1 MAEHRSY
8 YAIIPANIRYD
19 TRLMPNAK
27 LLYGEITALC
37 NEKGYC
43 WASND
48 YFADLYN
55 VKKETIS
62 RWVSDLER
70 FGYIR
75 RSIVFKEGTKQIINR
90 YIFLNQ
96 EGIDK
101 KINTPI
107 DEKVKDNNTSI
118 NNTFNNT
125 KEYREDLPTSKKS
138 KSKPVRHK
146 YGEYQNV
153 LLSDDQMEKLKSEF
167 PNDWEQRIDRVSEY
181 CELSGKTYKNYLA
194 TIRAWAKK
202 DKQQSK
208 RNFQTKKNY
217 TRQEQLPDWAKEPVD
232 YSSKKAKVTEED
244 RRRFLEDV
252 GDEEGF

>member
-1 MAEHRSY
+1 
-8 YAIIPANIRYD
+8 
-19 TRLMPNAK
+19 MPNAK

-62 RWVSDLER
+62 RWVSDLEK

-96 EGIDK
+96 EGIDE

-118 NNTFNNT
+118 NNTNNTNVHSAKQLRDDFEKLWKLYPRKKGKEAAFKHYKKAIKSGSSNKEIQEGILEYQKEIKFKQITEEYIKHGSTWFSNRGWEDEYTYSNNNT
-125 KEYREDLPTSKKS
+125 KSISDEIAESQR
-138 KSKPVRHK
+138 R
-146 YGEYQNV
+146 
-153 LLSDDQMEKLKSEF
+153 LSEAY
-167 PNDWEQRIDRVSEY
+167 EQ
-181 CELSGKTYKNYLA
+181 
-194 TIRAWAKK
+194 
-202 DKQQSK
+202 
-208 RNFQTKKNY
+208 
-217 TRQEQLPDWAKEPVD
+217 
-232 YSSKKAKVTEED
+232 
-244 RRRFLEDV
+244 
-252 GDEEGF
+252 

>member
-62 RWVSDLER
+62 RWVSDLEK

-90 YIFLNQ
+90 
-96 EGIDK
+96 
-101 KINTPI
+101 
-107 DEKVKDNNTSI
+107 
-118 NNTFNNT
+118 
-125 KEYREDLPTSKKS
+125 
-138 KSKPVRHK
+138 
-146 YGEYQNV
+146 
-153 LLSDDQMEKLKSEF
+153 
-167 PNDWEQRIDRVSEY
+167 
-181 CELSGKTYKNYLA
+181 
-194 TIRAWAKK
+194 
-202 DKQQSK
+202 
-208 RNFQTKKNY
+208 
-217 TRQEQLPDWAKEPVD
+217 
-232 YSSKKAKVTEED
+232 
-244 RRRFLEDV
+244 
-252 GDEEGF
+252 

>member
-62 RWVSDLER
+62 RWVSDLEK

-96 EGIDK
+96 EGIDE

-118 NNTFNNT
+118 NNTNNTNAHSAKKLRDDFEKLWKLYPRKKGKEAAFKHYKKAIKSGSSNKEIQEGILEYLKEIKFNQITEEYIKHGSTWFSNRGWEDEYTYSNNNT
-125 KEYREDLPTSKKS
+125 KSISDEIAESQR
-138 KSKPVRHK
+138 R
-146 YGEYQNV
+146 
-153 LLSDDQMEKLKSEF
+153 LLEAY
-167 PNDWEQRIDRVSEY
+167 EQ
-181 CELSGKTYKNYLA
+181 
-194 TIRAWAKK
+194 
-202 DKQQSK
+202 
-208 RNFQTKKNY
+208 
-217 TRQEQLPDWAKEPVD
+217 
-232 YSSKKAKVTEED
+232 
-244 RRRFLEDV
+244 
-252 GDEEGF
+252 

>member
-62 RWVSDLER
+62 RWVSDLEK

-96 EGIDK
+96 EGIDE

-118 NNTFNNT
+118 NNTNNTNVHSVKKLRDDFEKLWKLYPRKKGKEAAFKHYKKAIKSGSSNKEIQEGILEYQKEIKFNQITEEYIKHGSTWFSNRGWEDEYTYSNNNT
-125 KEYREDLPTSKKS
+125 KSISDEIAESQR
-138 KSKPVRHK
+138 R
-146 YGEYQNV
+146 
-153 LLSDDQMEKLKSEF
+153 LLEAY
-167 PNDWEQRIDRVSEY
+167 EQ
-181 CELSGKTYKNYLA
+181 
-194 TIRAWAKK
+194 
-202 DKQQSK
+202 
-208 RNFQTKKNY
+208 
-217 TRQEQLPDWAKEPVD
+217 
-232 YSSKKAKVTEED
+232 
-244 RRRFLEDV
+244 
-252 GDEEGF
+252 

>member
-62 RWVSDLER
+62 RWVSDLEK

-96 EGIDK
+96 EGIDE

-118 NNTFNNT
+118 NNTNNTNVHSAKKLRDDFEKLWKLYPRKKGKEAAFKHYKKAIKSGSSNKEIQEGILEYQKEIKFNQITEEYIKHGSTWFSNRGWEDEYTYSNNNT
-125 KEYREDLPTSKKS
+125 KSISDEIAESQR
-138 KSKPVRHK
+138 R
-146 YGEYQNV
+146 
-153 LLSDDQMEKLKSEF
+153 LSEAY
-167 PNDWEQRIDRVSEY
+167 EQ
-181 CELSGKTYKNYLA
+181 
-194 TIRAWAKK
+194 
-202 DKQQSK
+202 
-208 RNFQTKKNY
+208 
-217 TRQEQLPDWAKEPVD
+217 
-232 YSSKKAKVTEED
+232 
-244 RRRFLEDV
+244 
-252 GDEEGF
+252 

>member
-1 MAEHRSY
+1 
-8 YAIIPANIRYD
+8 
-19 TRLMPNAK
+19 MPNAK

-62 RWVSDLER
+62 RWVSDLEK

-96 EGIDK
+96 EGIDE

-118 NNTFNNT
+118 NNTNNTNVHSVKKLRDDFEKLWKLYPRKKGKEAAFKHYKKAIKSGSSNKEIQEGILEYQKEIEFNQITEEYIKHGSTWFSNRGWEDEYTYSNNNT
-125 KEYREDLPTSKKS
+125 KSISDEIAESQR
-138 KSKPVRHK
+138 R
-146 YGEYQNV
+146 
-153 LLSDDQMEKLKSEF
+153 LSEAY
-167 PNDWEQRIDRVSEY
+167 EQ
-181 CELSGKTYKNYLA
+181 
-194 TIRAWAKK
+194 
-202 DKQQSK
+202 
-208 RNFQTKKNY
+208 
-217 TRQEQLPDWAKEPVD
+217 
-232 YSSKKAKVTEED
+232 
-244 RRRFLEDV
+244 
-252 GDEEGF
+252 

>member
-48 YFADLYN
+48 YFADLYS

-62 RWVSDLER
+62 RWVSDLEK

-96 EGIDK
+96 EGIDE

-118 NNTFNNT
+118 NNTNNTNVHSAKKLRDDFEKLWKLYPRKKGKEAAFKHYKKAIKSGSSNKEIQEGILEYLKEIKFNQITEEYIKHGSTWFSNRGWEDEYTYSNNNT
-125 KEYREDLPTSKKS
+125 KSISDEIAESQR
-138 KSKPVRHK
+138 R
-146 YGEYQNV
+146 
-153 LLSDDQMEKLKSEF
+153 LLEAY
-167 PNDWEQRIDRVSEY
+167 EQ
-181 CELSGKTYKNYLA
+181 
-194 TIRAWAKK
+194 
-202 DKQQSK
+202 
-208 RNFQTKKNY
+208 
-217 TRQEQLPDWAKEPVD
+217 
-232 YSSKKAKVTEED
+232 
-244 RRRFLEDV
+244 
-252 GDEEGF
+252 

>member
-62 RWVSDLER
+62 RWVSDLEK

-96 EGIDK
+96 EGIDE

-118 NNTFNNT
+118 NNTNNTNVHSVKKLRDDFEKLWKLYPRKKGKEAAFKHYKKAIKSGTSNKEIQEGILGYKKEIKSNQIKEEYIKHGSTWFSNRGWEDEYTYSNNNT
-125 KEYREDLPTSKKS
+125 KSISDEIAESQR
-138 KSKPVRHK
+138 R
-146 YGEYQNV
+146 
-153 LLSDDQMEKLKSEF
+153 LSEAY
-167 PNDWEQRIDRVSEY
+167 EQ
-181 CELSGKTYKNYLA
+181 
-194 TIRAWAKK
+194 
-202 DKQQSK
+202 
-208 RNFQTKKNY
+208 
-217 TRQEQLPDWAKEPVD
+217 
-232 YSSKKAKVTEED
+232 
-244 RRRFLEDV
+244 
-252 GDEEGF
+252 

>member
-62 RWVSDLER
+62 RWVSDLEK

-96 EGIDK
+96 EGIDE

-118 NNTFNNT
+118 NNTNNTNVHSVKKLRDDFEKLWKLYPRKKGKEAAFKHYKKAIKSGSSNKEIQEGILGYKKEIKSNQIKEEYIKHGSTWFSNRGWEDEYTYSNNNT
-125 KEYREDLPTSKKS
+125 KSISDEIAESQR
-138 KSKPVRHK
+138 R
-146 YGEYQNV
+146 
-153 LLSDDQMEKLKSEF
+153 LSEAY
-167 PNDWEQRIDRVSEY
+167 EQ
-181 CELSGKTYKNYLA
+181 
-194 TIRAWAKK
+194 
-202 DKQQSK
+202 
-208 RNFQTKKNY
+208 
-217 TRQEQLPDWAKEPVD
+217 
-232 YSSKKAKVTEED
+232 
-244 RRRFLEDV
+244 
-252 GDEEGF
+252 

>member
-1 MAEHRSY
+1 MGDIKRSY
-8 YAIIPANIRYD
+8 YAIIPATVRYD
-19 TRLMPNAK
+19 TRLIPNAK

-48 YFADLYN
+48 YFANLYN

-62 RWVSDLER
+62 RWISDLEK

-75 RSIVFKEGTKQIINR
+75 RSIIFKDGTKQIINR

-118 NNTFNNT
+118 NNTNNT
-125 KEYREDLPTSKKS
+125 VSHSSEELKSDFEKLWKLYPRKKGKDSALKHYKKAIKSGSTNKQIQAGIIAYRKEIETQGIKEEFIKHGSTWFSNHGWEDEYTYSNDKKKS
-138 KSKPVRHK
+138 I
-146 YGEYQNV
+146 
-153 LLSDDQMEKLKSEF
+153 SDEIAESQRKIAEAY
-167 PNDWEQRIDRVSEY
+167 EQ
-181 CELSGKTYKNYLA
+181 
-194 TIRAWAKK
+194 
-202 DKQQSK
+202 
-208 RNFQTKKNY
+208 
-217 TRQEQLPDWAKEPVD
+217 
-232 YSSKKAKVTEED
+232 
-244 RRRFLEDV
+244 
-252 GDEEGF
+252 

>member
-62 RWVSDLER
+62 RWVSDLEK

-96 EGIDK
+96 EGIDE

-118 NNTFNNT
+118 NNTNNTNVHSVKKLRDDFEKLWKLYPRKKGKEAAFKHYKKAIKSGSSNKEIQEGILEYQKEIKFKQITEEYIKHGSTWFSNRGWEDEYTYSNNNT
-125 KEYREDLPTSKKS
+125 KSISDEIAESQR
-138 KSKPVRHK
+138 R
-146 YGEYQNV
+146 
-153 LLSDDQMEKLKSEF
+153 LSEAY
-167 PNDWEQRIDRVSEY
+167 EQ
-181 CELSGKTYKNYLA
+181 
-194 TIRAWAKK
+194 
-202 DKQQSK
+202 
-208 RNFQTKKNY
+208 
-217 TRQEQLPDWAKEPVD
+217 
-232 YSSKKAKVTEED
+232 
-244 RRRFLEDV
+244 
-252 GDEEGF
+252 

>member
-62 RWVSDLER
+62 RWVSDLEK

-96 EGIDK
+96 EGIDE

-118 NNTFNNT
+118 NNTNNTNVHSVKKLRDDFEKLWKLYPRKKGKEAAFKHYKKAIKSGSSNKEIQEGILEYQKEIKFNQITEEYIKHGSTWFSNRGWEDVYTYSNNNT
-125 KEYREDLPTSKKS
+125 KSISDEIAESQR
-138 KSKPVRHK
+138 R
-146 YGEYQNV
+146 
-153 LLSDDQMEKLKSEF
+153 LSEAY
-167 PNDWEQRIDRVSEY
+167 EQ
-181 CELSGKTYKNYLA
+181 
-194 TIRAWAKK
+194 
-202 DKQQSK
+202 
-208 RNFQTKKNY
+208 
-217 TRQEQLPDWAKEPVD
+217 
-232 YSSKKAKVTEED
+232 
-244 RRRFLEDV
+244 
-252 GDEEGF
+252 

>member
-62 RWVSDLER
+62 RWVSDLEK

-96 EGIDK
+96 EGIDE

-107 DEKVKDNNTSI
+107 DEKVKDNNTS
-118 NNTFNNT
+118 FNNT
-125 KEYREDLPTSKKS
+125 NNTNVHSAKKLRDDFEKLWKLYPRKKGKEAAFKHYKKAI
-138 KSKPVRHK
+138 KSGSSNKEIQE
-146 YGEYQNV
+146 GILEYQK
-153 LLSDDQMEKLKSEF
+153 EIKF
-167 PNDWEQRIDRVSEY
+167 
-181 CELSGKTYKNYLA
+181 
-194 TIRAWAKK
+194 
-202 DKQQSK
+202 KQI
-208 RNFQTKKNY
+208 
-217 TRQEQLPDWAKEPVD
+217 
-232 YSSKKAKVTEED
+232 TEEYIKHGSTWFSNRGWED
-244 RRRFLEDV
+244 EYTYSNNNTKSISDEIAESQRRLSEAY
-252 GDEEGF
+252 EQ